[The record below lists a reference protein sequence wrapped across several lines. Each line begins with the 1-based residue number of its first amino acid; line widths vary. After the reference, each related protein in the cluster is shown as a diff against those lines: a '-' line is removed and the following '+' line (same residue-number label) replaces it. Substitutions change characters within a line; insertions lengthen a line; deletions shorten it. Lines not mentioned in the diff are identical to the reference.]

1 MSHTLWIISYDSYH
15 LSHMVWVI
23 SYKTLLDTSIVFKS
37 KHSSEW
43 VVWTLL
49 LNDCNWN
56 ENRIRSSVESVTL
69 SQTLSQTQVTNFE
82 LTHGSIQTTI
92 MTSMNFQIKK
102 HATKISKS
110 QNFWLFDFLTRNSK
124 FLPHNLR
131 FQPLNDRFKSYTIT
145 DERLRTSQI
154 KMISKILPFENS
166 RILKILAWSRVFM
179 NVQDQ
184 GD

>member
-1 MSHTLWIISYDSYH
+1 MWYES
-15 LSHMVWVI
+15 
-23 SYKTLLDTSIVFKS
+23 SYKILLDTSIVFKS
-37 KHSSEW
+37 KDSSEW

-92 MTSMNFQIKK
+92 LTSMNFQIKK
-102 HATKISKS
+102 HAKKSRNLKIFDLK
-110 QNFWLFDFLTRNSK
+110 FDFWHEIRS
-124 FLPHNLR
+124 FCHIIWD

-154 KMISKILPFENS
+154 KMISKILLFENS